1 MTDTHRIGHARTPIK
16 SEEPVKAA
24 AVVINVPD
32 SREVNELEY
41 GEEHGTLLFYLGFQY
56 RLCARACSAVSG

>member
-1 MTDTHRIGHARTPIK
+1 MT
-16 SEEPVKAA
+16 EPVVAVEPSQNPEVKAA
-24 AVVINVPD
+24 AAVINVPD

-41 GEEHGTLLFYLGFQY
+41 GEEHGTLLFYLGFQH